1 MNALLVLVRFADMK
15 TVYTKDNCP
24 ACVTLK
30 ASLAQAG
37 EAFQEIKIIAAKDT
51 ERESSL
57 RSGVETITR
66 EEFMSK
72 YPTVRTVPYV
82 VDNDKGE

>member
-1 MNALLVLVRFADMK
+1 MNVLLALAQFVNMK

-30 ASLAQAG
+30 ASLVKSG
-37 EAFQEIKIIAAKDT
+37 EAFKEVKIGRD
-51 ERESSL
+51 
-57 RSGVETITR
+57 ITR

-72 YPTVRTVPYV
+72 FPTVRTVPYV
-82 VDNDKGE
+82 LDDDKGE

>member
-1 MNALLVLVRFADMK
+1 MNVLLALVRFVDMK
-15 TVYTKDNCP
+15 TVYTKDACP

-30 ASLAQAG
+30 ASLVKSG
-37 EAFQEIKIIAAKDT
+37 EAFQEIKIIAAKD

-57 RSGVETITR
+57 RSGVGTITR

-72 YPTVRTVPYV
+72 FPTVRTVPYV

>member
-1 MNALLVLVRFADMK
+1 MK
-15 TVYTKDNCP
+15 TVYTKTNCP

-30 ASLAQAG
+30 ASLVKAG
-37 EAFQEIKIIAAKDT
+37 ESFKEVLIGRD
-51 ERESSL
+51 
-57 RSGVETITR
+57 ITR

-72 YPTVRTVPYV
+72 FPTVRTVPYV

>member
-1 MNALLVLVRFADMK
+1 MI

-30 ASLAQAG
+30 ATLS
-37 EAFQEIKIIAAKDT
+37 QEGKPFKEINIGKD
-51 ERESSL
+51 
-57 RSGVETITR
+57 ITR

-72 YPTVRTVPYV
+72 FPTVRSVPFTVIE
-82 VDNDKGE
+82 GEPNAS

>member
-1 MNALLVLVRFADMK
+1 MNVLLALVRFVDMK
-15 TVYTKDNCP
+15 TVYTKDACP

-30 ASLAQAG
+30 ASLVKSG
-37 EAFQEIKIIAAKDT
+37 EAFQEVKIGRD
-51 ERESSL
+51 
-57 RSGVETITR
+57 ITR

-72 YPTVRTVPYV
+72 FPTVRTVPYV

>member
-1 MNALLVLVRFADMK
+1 MNVLLALVRFVDMK
-15 TVYTKDNCP
+15 TVYTKDACP

-30 ASLAQAG
+30 ASLVKSG
-37 EAFQEIKIIAAKDT
+37 EAFQEIKIGRD
-51 ERESSL
+51 
-57 RSGVETITR
+57 ITR

-72 YPTVRTVPYV
+72 FPTVRTVPYV